1 MKRLFSYLILV
12 ALIFTSAACSVPT
25 QKDAGNGNANG
36 NGNEKKVL
44 FVGTDSAN
52 DRIVMKHFK
61 ELGFEA
67 TLMSDKELTPE
78 QPANF
83 GLVFVSSFAGS
94 HRVADKLL
102 GSTAPVIY
110 ANGKILGQVGLASK
124 DDSDYGDY
132 SGLAIAIKD
141 SKHELAAGLPG
152 SVDIYKSEAKI
163 SYVVPQ
169 GGVII
174 ASAPDNDKRAVIC
187 AFEKGQKNMNGQV
200 LPAKRLFFNLTGGE
214 EINRTENGWKLF
226 DAAVHWAVGKS

>member
-1 MKRLFSYLILV
+1 MKRLFSYLVIV
-12 ALIFTSAACSVPT
+12 ALILTSAACSVPT
-25 QKDAGNGNANG
+25 QKDAGNGNENG
-36 NGNEKKVL
+36 KKVL

-67 TLMSDKELTPE
+67 TLMSDKELTPD
-78 QPANF
+78 QAAKF

-102 GSTAPVIY
+102 ESTAPVIY

-132 SGLAIAIKD
+132 SGVSIAIKE

-152 SVDIYKSEAKI
+152 SVDIYKEEAKI

-174 ASAPDNDKRAVIC
+174 ASTPDNDKRAVIC

-200 LPAKRLFFNLTGGE
+200 LPAKRMFFNLTGGE

-226 DAAVHWAVGKS
+226 DAAVHWAVVKS

>member
-1 MKRLFSYLILV
+1 MKRLFSYLMMV
-12 ALIFTSAACSVPT
+12 FLIFASAACSMPTT
-25 QKDAGNGNANG
+25 QKDAGNG
-36 NGNEKKVL
+36 KKVL

-61 ELGFEA
+61 ELGYEA

-78 QPANF
+78 QPANY

-124 DDSDYGDY
+124 DDSDYGEY
-132 SGLAIAIKD
+132 TGLSIAIKE
-141 SKHELAAGLPG
+141 SKHELAGGLPG
-152 SVDIYKSEAKI
+152 SVDIYKEEAKI

-187 AFEKGQKNMNGQV
+187 AFDKGTKNMSGQV

-214 EINRTENGWKLF
+214 EINRTDNGWKLF
-226 DAAVHWAVGKS
+226 DAAVHWSVGKG

>member
-1 MKRLFSYLILV
+1 MKRLFSYLMVVI
-12 ALIFTSAACSVPT
+12 LIFASAACSMPT
-25 QKDAGNGNANG
+25 EKDAGNG
-36 NGNEKKVL
+36 KKVL

-61 ELGFEA
+61 ELGYEV

-78 QPANF
+78 QPANY

-110 ANGKILGQVGLASK
+110 ANGKILGEVGLASK
-124 DDSDYGDY
+124 DDSDYGEY
-132 SGLAIAIKD
+132 TGLSISIKE

-152 SVDIYKSEAKI
+152 SVDIYKEEAKI
-163 SYVVPQ
+163 SFVVPQ

-187 AFEKGQKNMNGQV
+187 AFDKGMKNMSGQV

-214 EINRTENGWKLF
+214 EINRTDHGWKLF
-226 DAAVHWAVGKS
+226 DAAVHWSVGKG